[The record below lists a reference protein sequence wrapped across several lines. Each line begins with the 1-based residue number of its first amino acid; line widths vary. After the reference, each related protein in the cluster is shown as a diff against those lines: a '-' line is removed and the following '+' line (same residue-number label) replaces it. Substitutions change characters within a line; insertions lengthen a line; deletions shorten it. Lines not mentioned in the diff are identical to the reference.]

1 MAAVSN
7 NYNHWW
13 GRGLLL
19 GSIGISRIG
28 DFIYL
33 IAINILIL
41 SMTGSPAAVAG
52 LWIIAPIASILTK
65 FWSGSIVDRYDQRQ
79 LMILTD
85 VIRAVLVALLP
96 ILSELWMIYGC
107 LMLVSMASSIFHPA
121 SQAYIV
127 RLIPEEERKQ
137 FNAFQGLTSSGA
149 FLIGP
154 AIMGVMLMYT
164 TPDIAIYLNAASFLI
179 SAVILF
185 FLPKLDVEKM
195 DSSGSRRL
203 TIRMVVND
211 WAEVLRFS
219 RIAFYVMFI
228 YSFYHL
234 ILLIGMALDSQEVVF
249 IIQILD
255 LSELEYGLIISL
267 TGAGSVAGA
276 FVNSLL
282 VKWLPLRH
290 MMGGGML
297 LVSLGYL
304 IFSVSDSFT
313 VATLGFVL
321 LGFFSSFSN
330 TGMITFYQNNV
341 PAELMGRITSV
352 FGILISL
359 LQIIAIIVFGVV
371 AELFSL
377 RLLYLSISVML
388 IVLSLVLW
396 AASLKK
402 SATSY
407 YEESSMLHRREA
419 KREQ

>member
-1 MAAVSN
+1 MMLHKR
-7 NYNHWW
+7 YYHWW
-13 GRGLLL
+13 GKGLLL
-19 GSIGISRIG
+19 GSIGVSRIG

-41 SMTGSPAAVAG
+41 NMTGSPAAVAG
-52 LWIIAPIASILTK
+52 LWIIAPLASILTK

-96 ILSELWMIYGC
+96 LLSDLWMIYSC
-107 LMLVSMASSIFHPA
+107 LLLVSMASSIFHPA

-127 RLIPEEERKQ
+127 RLIPEEDRKQ

-149 FLIGP
+149 FLVGP

-164 TPDIAIYLNAASFLI
+164 TPDMAIYLNAASFLI
-179 SAVILF
+179 SAVILL
-185 FLPKLDVEKM
+185 FLPKLEVKKT
-195 DSSGSRRL
+195 DSTGSRSL

-211 WAEVLRFS
+211 WAEVLKFS

-249 IIQILD
+249 ILQVLD

-282 VKWLPLRH
+282 VKWLPLKH

-359 LQIIAIIVFGVV
+359 LQITAIIIFGVV

-377 RLLYLSISVML
+377 RLVYLSISVVL
-388 IVLSLVLW
+388 IVLSLLLW

-407 YEESSMLHRREA
+407 YEEKVKVNHSS
-419 KREQ
+419 